1 MDSIWAKTA
10 QLPRFRPLEGD
21 LCTDVLI
28 VGGGLAGL
36 LCAHRL
42 AQAGVDYA
50 LVEADRIC
58 GGTTRGMTAKLTVQH
73 GLIYHKLIRQFG
85 EERARLYLEAN
96 RTALEDYRALCQT
109 MDCGFVEEDNFV
121 YSTDSRDKLEREL
134 AALDRLGLAARLVD
148 ETPLPFPVAGAV
160 CVPRQ
165 ARFHPLQFAAA
176 IAQPL
181 RIFEDTKVLELAPG
195 RAVTN
200 RGTIAAEK
208 VIIATHFPILNKHG
222 GYFLKLYQHRSY
234 VIAYHNA
241 ADVNGMYVDAA
252 QTGMSFRNYEDLLLV
267 GGGDHR
273 TGKQGGTWQELRD
286 FAAKHYPKALE
297 TAHWATQDCMS
308 LDGVPYIG
316 PYSASTP
323 GLYVATG
330 FNKWGMT
337 SSMVAAMILCDLV
350 QGKANPF
357 ADVFSPSRSILRP
370 QLAINGFE
378 AVASLLTPSVRRC
391 PHLGCALKWNPQEHS
406 WDCPCHGSRFTQD
419 GKLIDNPATGNLSKR
434 HDA

>member
-1 MDSIWAKTA
+1 MDSIWVKTA
-10 QLPRFRPLEGD
+10 QLPRFHPLEGD
-21 LCTDVLI
+21 LRTDVLI

-42 AQAGVDYA
+42 ARAGVDYA

-58 GGTTRGMTAKLTVQH
+58 GGTTKGMTAKLTVQH

-85 EERARLYLEAN
+85 EEQARLYLEAN

-109 MDCGFVEEDNFV
+109 IDCGFVEEDNFV
-121 YSTDSRDKLEREL
+121 YSTDSRGKLEQEL

-165 ARFHPLQFAAA
+165 GRFHPLQFAAA
-176 IAQPL
+176 LVKPL

-234 VIAYHNA
+234 LLALKDA
-241 ADVNGMYVDAA
+241 PDLGGMYVDESE
-252 QTGMSFRNYEDLLLV
+252 TGLTLRNTESLLLL
-267 GGGDHR
+267 GGGGHR
-273 TGKQGGTWQELRD
+273 TGKPGGGWRELKA
-286 FAAKHYPKALE
+286 FARHHYPQARE
-297 TAHWATQDCMS
+297 VACWAAQDCMT
-308 LDGVPYIG
+308 LDGVPYVG
-316 PYSASTP
+316 QYGARTP
-323 GLYVATG
+323 DLYVAAG
-330 FNKWGMT
+330 FNKWGTT
-337 SSMVAAMILCDLV
+337 SAMAAAGVLADLV
-350 QGKANPF
+350 RGKENPYTEL
-357 ADVFSPSRSILRP
+357 FSPSRSVLRP
-370 QLAINGFE
+370 QLAVNGWE
-378 AVASLLTPSVRRC
+378 AALNLLRPTAPRC
-391 PHLGCALKWNPQEHS
+391 PHLGCALRYNAAERS
-406 WDCPCHGSRFTQD
+406 WDCPCHGSRFGED
-419 GKLIDNPATGNLSKR
+419 GTLLNNPATDDKKGL
-434 HDA
+434 